1 MHFSIV
7 DAMEDFL
14 LRYFTYEETI
24 RIKDVFTYFSAFFG
38 ATILSLFLFMKT
50 WLKSNVR
57 FENFKDKDIEVIRF
71 SKGENFETQIRKP
84 QTIAEVIDV
93 TLALLILNIKHV
105 STVRFAQVKR
115 VEKIVSIIFAAAL
128 VVAIFGVFCAIDTQ
142 LPPGYSTLYY

>member
-84 QTIAEVIDV
+84 KTIAEVIDV
-93 TLALLILNIKHV
+93 TLALLIVNIKHV
-105 STVRFAQVKR
+105 STVRFAQVKQ
-115 VEKIVSIIFAAAL
+115 VEKIVSVIFGVAL

-142 LPPGYSTLYY
+142 LPPGYKTFNY

>member
-71 SKGENFETQIRKP
+71 SKGDNFETQIRTPK
-84 QTIAEVIDV
+84 TIAEVIDV
-93 TLALLILNIKHV
+93 TLALLIVNIKHV
-105 STVRFAQVKR
+105 STVRFAQVKQ
-115 VEKIVSIIFAAAL
+115 VEKVVSVIFAIAL

-142 LPPGYSTLYY
+142 LPPGYKKPF